1 MNKITLSLLYV
12 EDEQSIAQ
20 ILLLYLQQQGYQV
33 QHYANALDA
42 RRALQNLH
50 FDLAILDVM
59 LPGGDG
65 RDLLQ
70 LAVQKQIPCIMVTA
84 RVSEEDRIEGF
95 ELGADDYVCKP
106 YSPRE
111 VVSRVQA
118 LLKRSQQGH
127 QRKQLRF
134 DGLTLDLLS
143 QAVWLDEQELKLTKS
158 EYQLLHTLAS
168 QPDRVFDR
176 QTLLDKVWPDDT
188 AVSERTVDTHLTNL
202 RKKLAESSQNPRFI
216 QTRHGL
222 GYQFIGRLSDEN
234 PH

>member
-1 MNKITLSLLYV
+1 MKTSSRLIYV
-12 EDEQSIAQ
+12 EDEHSIAQ
-20 ILLLYLQQQGYQV
+20 ILTLYLQQQGYLV
-33 QHYANALDA
+33 QHYSHAEDA
-42 RRALQNLH
+42 RRALQHLH

-65 RDLLQ
+65 RDLLK

-84 RVSEEDRIEGF
+84 RVAEEQRLEGF

-127 QRKQLRF
+127 QRKQLQF
-134 DGLTLDLLS
+134 DALTLDLQS
-143 QAVWLDEQELKLTKS
+143 QAVWLDNQELKLTKS
-158 EYQLLHTLAS
+158 EYQLLCTLAS
-168 QPDRVFDR
+168 QPERIFDR
-176 QTLLDKVWPDDT
+176 QTLLAKVWPDDA

-202 RKKLAESSQNPRFI
+202 RKKLADNSLNPRFI

-222 GYQFIGRLSDEN
+222 GYQFIGRVSDEN
-234 PH
+234 TH

>member
-1 MNKITLSLLYV
+1 MKTKALQLLYV
-12 EDEQSIAQ
+12 EDEQSIAD

-33 QHYANALDA
+33 QHYANAPDA
-42 RRALQNLH
+42 KRALQNLT

-127 QRKQLRF
+127 QRKQMAF
-134 DGLTLDLLS
+134 EGLTLDLQS
-143 QAVWLDEQELKLTKS
+143 QAVWLDQQELKLTRS
-158 EYQLLHTLAS
+158 EYLLLYTLAN

-176 QTLLDKVWPDDT
+176 QTLLDKVWPDDA
-188 AVSERTVDTHLTNL
+188 AVSERTVDTHMTNL
-202 RKKLAESSQNPRFI
+202 RKKLADSRENPRFI

-222 GYQFIGRLSDEN
+222 GYQFVGRLSDEN

>member
-1 MNKITLSLLYV
+1 MKAKSSHLLYV
-12 EDEQSIAQ
+12 EDEQSIAD

-33 QHYANALDA
+33 QHYANATDA
-42 RRALQNLH
+42 RRALQNLS

-65 RDLLQ
+65 RELLQ

-95 ELGADDYVCKP
+95 ELGSDDYVCKP

-127 QRKQLRF
+127 QRKQLLF
-134 DGLTLDLLS
+134 EALTLDLQS
-143 QAVWLDEQELKLTKS
+143 QLVWLDGQELKLTRS
-158 EYQLLHTLAS
+158 EYLLLYTLAS
-168 QPDRVFDR
+168 QPDRIFDR
-176 QTLLDKVWPDDT
+176 QTLLDKVWPDDA
-188 AVSERTVDTHLTNL
+188 AVSERTVDTHMTNL
-202 RKKLAESSQNPRFI
+202 RKKLADSREYPRFI
-216 QTRHGL
+216 QTRHGV

-234 PH
+234 PY

>member
-1 MNKITLSLLYV
+1 MKTRSSQLLYV
-12 EDEQSIAQ
+12 EDEHSIAQ
-20 ILLLYLQQQGYQV
+20 VLLLYLQQQGHQV
-33 QHYANALDA
+33 QHYDNAPDA
-42 RRALQNLH
+42 RRALQNLN

-70 LAVQKQIPCIMVTA
+70 LAVHKQIPCIMVTA

-118 LLKRSQQGH
+118 LLKRSQLGH
-127 QRKQLRF
+127 QRKTLQF
-134 DGLTLDLLS
+134 DGLTLDMQS
-143 QAVWLDEQELKLTKS
+143 QVIWQDQQELKLTKS
-158 EYQLLHTLAS
+158 EYLLLQTLAS

-176 QTLLDKVWPDDT
+176 QTLLDKVWPDDA
-188 AVSERTVDTHLTNL
+188 AVSERTVDTHMTNL
-202 RKKLAESSQNPRFI
+202 RKKLADNSQQPRFI

>member
-1 MNKITLSLLYV
+1 MKAKSSHLLYV
-12 EDEQSIAQ
+12 EDEQSIAD

-33 QHYANALDA
+33 QHYANATDA
-42 RRALQNLH
+42 RRALQNLN

-65 RDLLQ
+65 RELLQ

-95 ELGADDYVCKP
+95 ELGSDDYVCKP

-134 DGLTLDLLS
+134 DGLTLDLQS
-143 QAVWLDEQELKLTKS
+143 QLVWLDEQELKLTKS
-158 EYQLLHTLAS
+158 EYLLLHTLAS
-168 QPDRVFDR
+168 QPDRIFDR
-176 QTLLDKVWPDDT
+176 QTLLDKVWPDDA

-202 RKKLAESSQNPRFI
+202 RKKLADSSQSPRFI
-216 QTRHGL
+216 QTRHGV

>member
-1 MNKITLSLLYV
+1 MKTRSSRLLYV
-12 EDEQSIAQ
+12 EDEQSIAVV
-20 ILLLYLQQQGYQV
+20 LLLYLQQQGYQV
-33 QHYANALDA
+33 QHYANAADA
-42 RRALQNLH
+42 RRALQNLS

-127 QRKQLRF
+127 QRKQLHF
-134 DGLTLDLLS
+134 EGLTLDLQS
-143 QAVWLDEQELKLTKS
+143 QLVWLDDQELKLTKS
-158 EYQLLHTLAS
+158 EYLLLHTLAS

-176 QTLLDKVWPDDT
+176 QTLLAKVWPDDA

-202 RKKLAESSQNPRFI
+202 RKKLADSSQTPRFI